1 MSHRRRLAPIFLL
14 ASAGIGPAAWGP
26 ALLAAPPKAASK
38 VTASK
43 ATAPKVVADSEGV
56 LQKARAAYVNLAGK
70 GFNRCRF
77 VATPDWAAMLAE
89 QAKTNPEGY
98 RAALD
103 LFAKVRFD
111 VLVGPQGD
119 AQVSHNTVDSPNPQT
134 TAGLNQVYSGME
146 QTLTGFFQ
154 TWAPFMVNTPF
165 PPAGTPA
172 RVEDTGSHYLVDWE
186 ETGDVKVHLQ
196 MDRTFT
202 ITEMKVKSPAFDST
216 IRPSFEHQP
225 GGLVLAG
232 YDAEYLS
239 TASSLRLKVQIRNQ
253 AIQDLPLPVALD
265 LSVWMGEGARQQIL
279 MTFSGMTL
287 EKK

>member
-1 MSHRRRLAPIFLL
+1 MSHRRRLAPILLL
-14 ASAGIGPAAWGP
+14 ALAGLGPAVWGP
-26 ALLAAPPKAASK
+26 ALLAAPPKAAPKATTSK
-38 VTASK
+38 VL
-43 ATAPKVVADSEGV
+43 PDPEGV

-70 GFNRCRF
+70 GFNRYRF
-77 VATPDWAAMLAE
+77 VATPDWAAMLADL
-89 QAKTNPEGY
+89 AKTNPEGY

-119 AQVSHNTVDSPNPQT
+119 AQVSHNTVESPNPQT

-154 TWAPFMVNTPF
+154 TWAPFMVTTPF
-165 PPAGTPA
+165 PPAGTAA
-172 RVEDTGSHYLVDWE
+172 RVMDAGSHYLVDWE

-202 ITEMKVKSPAFDST
+202 ITEMKVKNPTFDST
-216 IRPSFEHQP
+216 IRPTFERQP

-232 YDAEYLS
+232 YEGDYLS
-239 TASSLRLKVQIRNQ
+239 TASSLRLKVLIRNQ

-265 LSVWMGEGARQQIL
+265 LSVWMGTAGKQQIL
-279 MTFSGMTL
+279 MTFSEL
-287 EKK
+287 NVEKKQGL

>member
-1 MSHRRRLAPIFLL
+1 MSHRRRLAPILLL
-14 ASAGIGPAAWGP
+14 ASAGLGPAAWGP
-26 ALLAAPPKAASK
+26 VLLAAPPKAAP
-38 VTASK
+38 K
-43 ATAPKVVADSEGV
+43 APAPKAVPDPEGV

-70 GFNRCRF
+70 GFNRYRF
-77 VATPDWAAMLAE
+77 VATPDWAAMLAD
-89 QAKTNPEGY
+89 QAKANPEGY
-98 RAALD
+98 KAAMD

-111 VLVGPQGD
+111 VRVGPQGD

-165 PPAGTPA
+165 PPAGASA
-172 RVEDTGSHYLVDWE
+172 RVMDAGSHYLVDWE

-216 IRPSFEHQP
+216 IRPTFERQP

-232 YDAEYLS
+232 YDGDYLS
-239 TASSLRLKVQIRNQ
+239 TDSSLRLKVLITNK

-265 LSVWMGEGARQQIL
+265 LSVWMGSANKQQIL
-279 MTFSGMTL
+279 MTFSEL
-287 EKK
+287 NVEKK

>member
-1 MSHRRRLAPIFLL
+1 MRRLAPLVLTFLVGAGPV
-14 ASAGIGPAAWGP
+14 ASGPSLQA
-26 ALLAAPPKAASK
+26 AAPKA
-38 VTASK
+38 
-43 ATAPKVVADSEGV
+43 VADAES
-56 LQKARAAYVNLAGK
+56 LLRPARAAYVNLAGK
-70 GFNRCRF
+70 GFNRYRF
-77 VATPDWAAMLAE
+77 VATPDWAAMLAAL
-89 QAKTNPEGY
+89 AKTNPEGY

-165 PPAGTPA
+165 PPAGTSA
-172 RVEDTGSHYLVDWE
+172 RVEDRGTHYLVDWE
-186 ETGDVKVHLQ
+186 EAGDVKVHLQ
-196 MDRTFT
+196 MDRAFT
-202 ITEMKVKSPAFDST
+202 ITEMKVRSPAFDST
-216 IRPSFEHQP
+216 IRPTFERQP

-232 YDAEYLS
+232 YDGDYLS
-239 TASSLRLKVQIRNQ
+239 TASSLRLKVLIRNKT
-253 AIQDLPLPVALD
+253 IQDLPLPVALD
-265 LSVWMGEGARQQIL
+265 LSVWMGSADKQQIL
-279 MTFSGMTL
+279 MTFSELNL

>member
-1 MSHRRRLAPIFLL
+1 MSHRHRLAPILL
-14 ASAGIGPAAWGP
+14 LTLAGLGPVAWGP
-26 ALLAAPPKAASK
+26 ALLAAPPKAA
-38 VTASK
+38 
-43 ATAPKVVADSEGV
+43 PKTVADPEGV

-70 GFNRCRF
+70 GFKRYRF
-77 VATPDWAAMLAE
+77 VATPDWAAMLGE
-89 QAKTNPEGY
+89 QAKTNPEGF

-119 AQVSHNTVDSPNPQT
+119 AQVSHNTVESPNPQT

-165 PPAGTPA
+165 PPAGTSA
-172 RVEDTGSHYLVDWE
+172 RVEDIGSHYLVDWE
-186 ETGDVKVHLQ
+186 ETGDVKVHLK

-202 ITEMKVKSPAFDST
+202 ITEMNVKIPAFDST
-216 IRPSFEHQP
+216 IRPTFERQP
-225 GGLVLAG
+225 GGLVLTG
-232 YDAEYLS
+232 YDAEYQS
-239 TASSLRLKVQIRNQ
+239 TASSMRLKTQIRNT
-253 AIQDLPLPVALD
+253 AIQELPLPVGLD

-279 MTFSGMTL
+279 MTFSEMKL
-287 EKK
+287 EKL

>member
-1 MSHRRRLAPIFLL
+1 MSRRLAPIVLTLL
-14 ASAGIGPAAWGP
+14 AGTAAWGP
-26 ALLAAPPKAASK
+26 TLHAAAPKA
-38 VTASK
+38 
-43 ATAPKVVADSEGV
+43 VADTESV
-56 LQKARAAYVNLAGK
+56 LRPARAAYVNLAGK
-70 GFNRCRF
+70 GFGRYRF

-89 QAKTNPEGY
+89 QEKTNPEGY

-111 VLVGPQGD
+111 VRVGPQGD

-154 TWAPFMVNTPF
+154 TWTPFMVNTPF
-165 PPAGTPA
+165 PPEGAASKVQDAGT
-172 RVEDTGSHYLVDWE
+172 HYLVDWE

-196 MDRTFT
+196 MDRSFA
-202 ITEMKVKSPAFDST
+202 ITTMKVKSPAFDST
-216 IRPSFEHQP
+216 IRPTFERQK

-232 YDAEYLS
+232 YDAEFVS
-239 TASSLRLKVQIRNQ
+239 TASSMRLKVLISNK

-265 LSVWMGEGARQQIL
+265 LSVWMGAAAKQQIL
-279 MTFSGMTL
+279 MTFSELNL
-287 EKK
+287 EKKK

>member
-1 MSHRRRLAPIFLL
+1 MSHRRRLAPILLL
-14 ASAGIGPAAWGP
+14 ASAGLGLTAWGP
-26 ALLAAPPKAASK
+26 ALQAAPPKAAP
-38 VTASK
+38 K
-43 ATAPKVVADSEGV
+43 ATAPKVVADPEAV

-70 GFNRCRF
+70 GFNRYRF

-134 TAGLNQVYSGME
+134 TAGLNQVYNGME

-165 PPAGTPA
+165 PPAGTSA
-172 RVEDTGSHYLVDWE
+172 RLEDAGSHYLVDWE
-186 ETGDVKVHLQ
+186 ETGDIKVHLQ

-216 IRPSFEHQP
+216 IRPAFERQP

-239 TASSLRLKVQIRNQ
+239 TASSLRLKVQIKNK
-253 AIQDLPLPVALD
+253 AIQELPLPVALD
-265 LSVWMGEGARQQIL
+265 LSVWMGSANRQQIL
-279 MTFSGMTL
+279 MTFSEL
-287 EKK
+287 NVEKK